1 MLGGG
6 ARGLQ
11 REGSMAGSMKKR
23 RVERSGIAG
32 IGGVVEDDGV
42 LSPSASLPA
51 RLMERAVSCCSCV
64 FCVLTSLCAVC
75 VALHAG
81 SWGQICYFQGSG
93 MSSSVEFRT
102 LAACCLWLV
111 PLEGW

>member
-51 RLMERAVSCCSCV
+51 RLMERAVSGCNCCVLFWSSCV
-64 FCVLTSLCAVC
+64 LGARLGCV
-75 VALHAG
+75 
-81 SWGQICYFQGSG
+81 QGS
-93 MSSSVEFRT
+93 RHRR
-102 LAACCLWLV
+102 L
-111 PLEGW
+111 